1 MRLLVGILIG
11 ALAAGLYF
19 NPEATK
25 QMVADAADWVK
36 TQVSDDTEINI
47 TIPKISVDKLQ

>member
-36 TQVSDDTEINI
+36 AQVSDDTEINI